1 MPFLD
6 KRAVTDAVLFDSRF
20 GNASIRTLLDTLI
33 ISALGIDFGRLHQDH
48 IRDVIVGEIFTT
60 RRAWG
65 LSPIQIVLYL
75 DASTTFGH
83 A

>member
-1 MPFLD
+1 VPFLD
-6 KRAVTDAVLFDSRF
+6 KRAVADAVLFDARS
-20 GNASIRTLLDTLI
+20 GNASIRTQLDTLI
-33 ISALGIDFGRLHQDH
+33 IGALGIDLGRLHKDH

-75 DASTTFGH
+75 DAGATFGH

>member
-6 KRAVTDAVLFDSRF
+6 KRAVNDAVQFDSLF
-20 GNASIRTLLDTLI
+20 GIASMRTLLDTLI
-33 ISALGIDFGRLHQDH
+33 IGALGIDLGRLYKDH

>member
-1 MPFLD
+1 MPLLD
-6 KRAVTDAVLFDSRF
+6 KRAVNDAAQFDLRF
-20 GNASIRTLLDTLI
+20 GNASTRTLLDTLI
-33 ISALGIDFGRLHQDH
+33 IRGIGIDLGRLYKDH

-75 DASTTFGH
+75 EASGSGPI
-83 A
+83 

>member
-1 MPFLD
+1 VPFLD
-6 KRAVTDAVLFDSRF
+6 KRAVTDAVEFDSRF
-20 GNASIRTLLDTLI
+20 GNVSMRTLLDTLI
-33 ISALGIDFGRLHQDH
+33 IGALGIDSSRLHKDH

-75 DASTTFGH
+75 DASTTF
-83 A
+83 